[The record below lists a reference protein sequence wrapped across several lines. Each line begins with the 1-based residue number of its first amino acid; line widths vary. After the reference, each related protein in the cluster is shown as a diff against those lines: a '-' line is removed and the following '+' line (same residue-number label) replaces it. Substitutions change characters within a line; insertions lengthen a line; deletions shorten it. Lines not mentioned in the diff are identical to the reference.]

1 MKQVISCLVF
11 AALIGLVGCAGAG
24 GARAERVFE
33 SVEPPA
39 DFALGATVL
48 RPVPLALGA
57 GVRTAG
63 SGLRLAERPARYL
76 VEADAVLRAAIGPGA
91 SETTYPPRTRQLSRE
106 QWAELWREFR
116 AMSLAESDHPAMA
129 GRAPTIDEAAEA
141 SGGRTTWV
149 ITFAAAGDRRTLVI
163 HEGGE
168 GEGEARRVV
177 ERLAGL
183 AWVRG

>member
-11 AALIGLVGCAGAG
+11 AVLIGLGGCAGSRS
-24 GARAERVFE
+24 ARALE
-33 SVEPPA
+33 SIEPPT

-63 SGLRLAERPARYL
+63 PGLQLAERPARYL
-76 VEADAVLRAAIGPGA
+76 VEPDAVLRAAVGPGA
-91 SETTYPPRTRQLSRE
+91 SETTYPARTRQLTRD
-106 QWAELWREFR
+106 QWAALWKEFR
-116 AMSLAESDHPAMA
+116 AMSLADSDHPAVA
-129 GRAPTIDEAAEA
+129 GRAPTIDEAAEL

-168 GEGEARRVV
+168 GEDEARRIV

-183 AWVRG
+183 AWVRR